1 MKEFYEKLQ
10 KYYDEIENDGVL
22 KEVVSLF
29 HSQKMNDIF
38 YKLSHITKDDK
49 DFNDEYYLKLFK
61 IILKLCNYI
70 YNNTGYDTGISDSE
84 YDELLSY
91 YNSIS
96 NDESVITE
104 KVNSSS
110 TRNHRYKSLRG
121 TLDKIYKIT
130 EEDIIKNKSQKTLD
144 DWVKQTERR
153 YKQITGDNID
163 LYNEEVI
170 VMPKFDGVSC
180 IFECDEYGN
189 LQHALTRGDTERNIA
204 QDITNIFKNS
214 FKSLLVTEKYEYGLK
229 TEIMIK
235 NDKLKEYNERYG
247 KDYKNTRSLVSA
259 ILNSDNFSEDDV
271 EYLVVVPLRYSY
283 MKDNGEESEQELAME
298 VFQYPFERCL
308 LKETEK
314 IHEFAFNHKNVFGQF
329 RCDGCVIQ
337 LTNPKLQKILG
348 RENERQKYEVAF
360 KYTEEKAYS
369 KVIDIE
375 FTTGLFGKINPVV
388 IFEPVKMKGNDIQR
402 ASLGSYSRFLDLKL
416 AKGDIIK
423 VLYDIIPYA
432 TYDDSDCNCTRS
444 GNPHIKAPVKC
455 EECGEYLEVSN
466 DNTTLQCVN
475 PFCKCRIRGKII
487 NYCIK
492 MGIQSISYA
501 TVETLFSKG
510 LLTSIEDLYKIEDKK
525 DEIIKIPGF
534 GINKVNNMISEIND
548 NKEVTTSRLLGSIGI
563 DGIST
568 KKFETLLSYLSI
580 DEVIEFSINDNENIF
595 NSIPGIKS
603 KTSQK
608 IIEGIKNNLDL
619 IRELQKILTI
629 KEEDKK
635 KYNYKLY
642 FTKTRLDG
650 SYKDNMLQKLIENTG
665 GLVSDYFNKD
675 IDVLVVPS
683 TNTMSAKVEKAGKY
697 EIPIVLKDDLE
708 KYINDNYI

>member
-10 KYYDEIENDGVL
+10 KYYDEIENEDVL

-38 YKLSHITKDDK
+38 YKLSHVTKDDK

-96 NDESVITE
+96 NDESIITE
-104 KVNSSS
+104 KVNNSN

-153 YKQITGDNID
+153 YKQITGDDID

-580 DEVIEFSINDNENIF
+580 DEVIEFSINGNENIF

-608 IIEGIKNNLDL
+608 IIEGIKNNIDL

>member
-104 KVNSSS
+104 KVNSNS

-130 EEDIIKNKSQKTLD
+130 DEDIIKNKSQKTLD

-153 YKQITGDNID
+153 YKQITGDDID

-388 IFEPVKMKGNDIQR
+388 IFESVKMKGNDIQR
-402 ASLGSYSRFLDLKL
+402 ASLGSYSRFLDLGL
-416 AKGDIIK
+416 AKGDTIK

-432 TYDDSDCNCTRS
+432 TYDDSDYNCTRS
-444 GNPHIKAPVKC
+444 GNPPIKAPVKC

-466 DNTTLQCVN
+466 DNTTLQCMN

-510 LLTSIEDLYKIEDKK
+510 LLTSIEDLYKIEDRK

-580 DEVIEFSINDNENIF
+580 DEVIEFSINNNENIF

-642 FTKTRLDG
+642 FTKTGLDG

>member
-10 KYYDEIENDGVL
+10 KYYDEIENEDVL

-38 YKLSHITKDDK
+38 YKLSHVTKDDK

-96 NDESVITE
+96 NDESIITE
-104 KVNSSS
+104 KVNNSN

-214 FKSLLVTEKYEYGLK
+214 FKSLLVTDKYEYGLK

-402 ASLGSYSRFLDLKL
+402 ASLGSYSRFLDLGL

-650 SYKDNMLQKLIENTG
+650 SYKDNMLKKLIESTG

>member
-10 KYYDEIENDGVL
+10 KYYDEIENEDVL

-38 YKLSHITKDDK
+38 YKLSHVTKDDK

-96 NDESVITE
+96 NDESIITE
-104 KVNSSS
+104 KVNNSN

-153 YKQITGDNID
+153 YKQITGDDID

-466 DNTTLQCVN
+466 DNTTLQCTN

-534 GINKVNNMISEIND
+534 GINKVNNMILEIND

-580 DEVIEFSINDNENIF
+580 DEVIEFSINGNENIF

-650 SYKDNMLQKLIENTG
+650 SYKDNMLKKLIESTG

>member
-10 KYYDEIENDGVL
+10 KYYDEIENEDVL

-38 YKLSHITKDDK
+38 YKLSHVTKDDK

-96 NDESVITE
+96 NDESIITE
-104 KVNSSS
+104 KVNNSN

-153 YKQITGDNID
+153 YKQITGDDID

-402 ASLGSYSRFLDLKL
+402 ASLGSYSRFLDLGL

-432 TYDDSDCNCTRS
+432 TYDDSDYNCTRS

-608 IIEGIKNNLDL
+608 IIEGIKNNIDL

>member
-10 KYYDEIENDGVL
+10 KYYDAIENEDVL

-38 YKLSHITKDDK
+38 YKLSHVTKDDK

-96 NDESVITE
+96 NDESIITE
-104 KVNSSS
+104 KVNNSN

-153 YKQITGDNID
+153 YKQITGDDID

-388 IFEPVKMKGNDIQR
+388 IFESVKMKGNDVQR

-444 GNPHIKAPVKC
+444 GKTPIKAPVKC

-466 DNTTLQCVN
+466 DNTTLQCMN

-683 TNTMSAKVEKAGKY
+683 TNTMSVKVEKAGKY
-697 EIPIVLKDDLE
+697 EIPIVIKDDLE

>member
-10 KYYDEIENDGVL
+10 KYYDEIENEDVL

-38 YKLSHITKDDK
+38 YKLSHVTKDDK

-96 NDESVITE
+96 NDESIITE
-104 KVNSSS
+104 KVNNSN

-144 DWVKQTERR
+144 DWVNQTERR

-214 FKSLLVTEKYEYGLK
+214 FKSLLVTDKYEYGLK

>member
-10 KYYDEIENDGVL
+10 KYYDEIENDDVL

-96 NDESVITE
+96 NDESIITE
-104 KVNSSS
+104 KVNNNS

-534 GINKVNNMISEIND
+534 GINKVNNMILEIND

-580 DEVIEFSINDNENIF
+580 DEVIEFSINGNENIF

-619 IRELQKILTI
+619 SRELQKILTI

-650 SYKDNMLQKLIENTG
+650 SYKDNMLKKLIESTG

>member
-10 KYYDEIENDGVL
+10 KYYDEIENDDVL

-38 YKLSHITKDDK
+38 YKLSHVTKDDK

-104 KVNSSS
+104 KVNSNS

-153 YKQITGDNID
+153 YKQITGDNLD

-271 EYLVVVPLRYSY
+271 KYLVVVPLRYSY

-402 ASLGSYSRFLDLKL
+402 ASLGSYSRFLDLRL

-510 LLTSIEDLYKIEDKK
+510 ILTSIEDLYKIEDKK

-580 DEVIEFSINDNENIF
+580 DEVIEFSINGNENIF

>member
-10 KYYDEIENDGVL
+10 KYYDEIENEDVL

-38 YKLSHITKDDK
+38 YKLSHVTKDDK

-96 NDESVITE
+96 NDESIITE
-104 KVNSSS
+104 KVNNSN

-153 YKQITGDNID
+153 YKQITGDDID

-580 DEVIEFSINDNENIF
+580 DEVIEFSINGNENIF

-650 SYKDNMLQKLIENTG
+650 SYKDNMLKKLIESTG

>member
-10 KYYDEIENDGVL
+10 KYYDEIENEDVL

-38 YKLSHITKDDK
+38 YKLSHVTKDDK

-96 NDESVITE
+96 NDESIITE
-104 KVNSSS
+104 KVNKSN

-153 YKQITGDNID
+153 YKQITGDDID

-444 GNPHIKAPVKC
+444 GKPPIKAPVKC

-510 LLTSIEDLYKIEDKK
+510 ILTSIEDLYKIEDKK

-580 DEVIEFSINDNENIF
+580 DEVIEFSINGNENIF

-650 SYKDNMLQKLIENTG
+650 SYKDNMLKKLIESTG

>member
-1 MKEFYEKLQ
+1 MKDFYERLQ
-10 KYYDEIENDGVL
+10 KYYDEIENENVL
-22 KEVVSLF
+22 KNVVSLF
-29 HSQKMNDIF
+29 HSKTMNGIF
-38 YKLSHITKDDK
+38 HKLSSITKNDK
-49 DFNDEYYLKLFK
+49 EYNDEYYLKLYKVVLK
-61 IILKLCNYI
+61 ICNYI
-70 YNNTGYDTGISDSE
+70 YNNTGYDTGITDSE

-96 NDESVITE
+96 NDESIVGE
-104 KVNSSS
+104 KVNSDN

-130 EEDIIKNKSQKTLD
+130 DEDIIKNKSQKTLD

-153 YKQITGDNID
+153 YESITGKDIN

-170 VMPKFDGVSC
+170 VMPKFDGCSC

-189 LQHALTRGDTERNIA
+189 LLHALTRGDTERNIA
-204 QDITNIFKNS
+204 QDITHIFEKS
-214 FKSLLVTEKYEYGLK
+214 FKSLLITNKYEYGLK

-247 KDYKNTRSLVSA
+247 TDYKNTRSLVSA
-259 ILNSDNFSEDDV
+259 ILNSDDVSEDKIK
-271 EYLVVVPLRYSY
+271 YLTVIPLRYSY
-283 MKDNGEESEQELAME
+283 MLENNEESNQELAME
-298 VFQYPFERCL
+298 VNQYPFIRCL
-308 LKETEK
+308 LSETEK
-314 IHEFAFNHKNVFGQF
+314 IHEFALNHKNVFGQF

-337 LTNPKLQKILG
+337 LTNPELQKVLG

-369 KVIDIE
+369 KVVDIE
-375 FTTGLFGKINPVV
+375 FTTGLFGKISPVV
-388 IFEPVKMKGNDIQR
+388 IFEPVKMKGNEVQR

-423 VLYDIIPYA
+423 ILYDIVPYA
-432 TYDDSDCNCTRS
+432 TFEDSDFNCERS
-444 GNPHIKAPVKC
+444 GKSPIKAPEKC
-455 EECGEYLEVSN
+455 EECGEYLILS
-466 DNTTLQCVN
+466 DDSTTLQCNN

-501 TVETLFSKG
+501 IVETLFSKG
-510 LLTSIEDLYKIEDKK
+510 LLNSIEDLYKIEDNIDK
-525 DEIIKIPGF
+525 IIEIPGF
-534 GINKVNNMISEIND
+534 GINKVNNMIAEINK
-548 NKEVTTSRLLGSIGI
+548 NKDITTSRLLGSIGI
-563 DGIST
+563 DGVSV

-580 DEVIEFSINDNENIF
+580 DEVIEFSVNENENIF

-608 IIEGIKNNLDL
+608 IIDGIKNNLEL
-619 IRELQKILTI
+619 IRNLQKILNI
-629 KEEDKK
+629 KEEEKK
-635 KYNYKLY
+635 TYNYKLC

-665 GLVSDYFNKD
+665 GLVVDSFSKD
-675 IDVLVVPS
+675 VDVLVVPS
-683 TNTMSAKVEKAGKY
+683 TNTESTKIDKANKY
-697 EIPIVLKDDLE
+697 DIPIVVKSDLE

>member
-10 KYYDEIENDGVL
+10 KYYDEIENDDVL

-96 NDESVITE
+96 NDESIITE
-104 KVNSSS
+104 KVNNNS

-534 GINKVNNMISEIND
+534 GINKVNNMILEIND

-580 DEVIEFSINDNENIF
+580 DEVIEFSINGNENIF

-650 SYKDNMLQKLIENTG
+650 SYKDNMLKKLIESTG

>member
-10 KYYDEIENDGVL
+10 KYYDEIENEDVL

-38 YKLSHITKDDK
+38 YKLSHVTKDDK

-96 NDESVITE
+96 NDESIITE
-104 KVNSSS
+104 KVNNSN

-153 YKQITGDNID
+153 YKQITGDDID

-402 ASLGSYSRFLDLKL
+402 ASLGSYSRFLDLGL

-432 TYDDSDCNCTRS
+432 TYDDSDYNCTRS

-580 DEVIEFSINDNENIF
+580 DEVIEFSINGNENIF

-608 IIEGIKNNLDL
+608 IIEGIKNNIDL

>member
-10 KYYDEIENDGVL
+10 KYYDEIENEDVL

-38 YKLSHITKDDK
+38 YKLSHVTKDDK

-96 NDESVITE
+96 NDESIITE
-104 KVNSSS
+104 KVNSNS

-153 YKQITGDNID
+153 YKQITGDDID

-402 ASLGSYSRFLDLKL
+402 ASLGSYSRFLDLGL

-444 GNPHIKAPVKC
+444 GNHHIKAPVKC
-455 EECGEYLEVSN
+455 EECGECLEVSN

-510 LLTSIEDLYKIEDKK
+510 VLTSIEDLYKIEDKK

-580 DEVIEFSINDNENIF
+580 DEVIEFSINGNENIF

-608 IIEGIKNNLDL
+608 IIEGIKNNIDL

>member
-10 KYYDEIENDGVL
+10 KYYDEIENDDVL

-38 YKLSHITKDDK
+38 YKLSHITKNDK
-49 DFNDEYYLKLFK
+49 EFNDKYYLKLFK

-96 NDESVITE
+96 NDESIITE
-104 KVNSSS
+104 KVNNIN

-144 DWVKQTERR
+144 DWVNQTERR

-444 GNPHIKAPVKC
+444 GKTPIKAPVKC

-510 LLTSIEDLYKIEDKK
+510 LRTSIEDLYKIEDKK

-580 DEVIEFSINDNENIF
+580 DEVIEFSINGNENIF

>member
-10 KYYDEIENDGVL
+10 KYYDAIENEDVL

-38 YKLSHITKDDK
+38 YKLSHVTKDDK

-96 NDESVITE
+96 NDESIITE
-104 KVNSSS
+104 KVNNSN

-153 YKQITGDNID
+153 YKQITGDDID

-534 GINKVNNMISEIND
+534 GINKVNNMILEIND

-580 DEVIEFSINDNENIF
+580 DEVIEFSINGNENIF

-629 KEEDKK
+629 KKEDKK

>member
-10 KYYDEIENDGVL
+10 KYYDEIENEDVL

-104 KVNSSS
+104 KVNSNS

-388 IFEPVKMKGNDIQR
+388 IFESVKMKGNDIQR

-444 GNPHIKAPVKC
+444 GKAPIKAPVKC

>member
-10 KYYDEIENDGVL
+10 KYYDEIENDDVL

-38 YKLSHITKDDK
+38 YKLSHITKNDK
-49 DFNDEYYLKLFK
+49 EFNDKYYLKLFK

-96 NDESVITE
+96 NDESIITE
-104 KVNSSS
+104 KVNNIN

-144 DWVKQTERR
+144 DWVNQTERR

-444 GNPHIKAPVKC
+444 GKTPIKAPVKC

-580 DEVIEFSINDNENIF
+580 DEVIEFSINGNENIF

>member
-130 EEDIIKNKSQKTLD
+130 EEDIIKNKSQKTLG

-153 YKQITGDNID
+153 YKQITGDDID

-444 GNPHIKAPVKC
+444 GNHPIKAPVKC

-510 LLTSIEDLYKIEDKK
+510 ILTSIEDLYKIEDKK

-683 TNTMSAKVEKAGKY
+683 TNTMSVKVEKAGKY

>member
-10 KYYDEIENDGVL
+10 KYYDEIENEDVL

-38 YKLSHITKDDK
+38 YKLSHVTKDDK

-96 NDESVITE
+96 NDESIITE
-104 KVNSSS
+104 KVNNSN

-153 YKQITGDNID
+153 YKQITGDDID

-259 ILNSDNFSEDDV
+259 ILNSDNFSEDDI

-402 ASLGSYSRFLDLKL
+402 ASLGSYSRFLDLGL

-534 GINKVNNMISEIND
+534 GINKVNNMILEIND

-580 DEVIEFSINDNENIF
+580 DEVIEFSINGNENIF

>member
-10 KYYDEIENDGVL
+10 KYYDEIENEDVL

-38 YKLSHITKDDK
+38 YKLSHVTKDDK

-96 NDESVITE
+96 NDESIITE
-104 KVNSSS
+104 KVNNNS

-402 ASLGSYSRFLDLKL
+402 ASLGSYSRFLDLGL

-534 GINKVNNMISEIND
+534 GINKVNNMILEIND

-580 DEVIEFSINDNENIF
+580 DEVLEFSINGNENIF

>member
-10 KYYDEIENDGVL
+10 KYYDAIENEDVL

-38 YKLSHITKDDK
+38 YKLSHVTKDDK

-104 KVNSSS
+104 KVNNSN

-271 EYLVVVPLRYSY
+271 EYIVVVPLRYSY

-580 DEVIEFSINDNENIF
+580 DEVIEFSINGNENIF